1 MNDLQIRKLIGN
13 EKRRQAETLDLIPS
27 ENIASNEVLNALGSV
42 FTNKYAEGYPGARY
56 YCGNKYVDELENVC
70 RSRALDL
77 FNLSDKKWA
86 VNVQPYS
93 GSPANLAVYFA
104 LATPSKK
111 ENGDIATSKIMG
123 MRLDMGGHLT
133 HGQPVSITGKFWNS
147 VLYGVDE
154 KTEMLDYDA
163 ILSLAKKEKPKII
176 VAGFTAYPRIID
188 FKKFR
193 EIADAVNAYLMVDM
207 SHFAGLVAGKVYPSP
222 FLYADVVTTTTH
234 KSLRGPRGAMI
245 FTNKESK
252 IAEFYKVDISKA
264 IDKAI
269 MPGTQGGP
277 HMNQIAATAV
287 ALKEDK
293 SPAFKKYASQIV
305 KNAKALSA
313 ELKKRGWRIV
323 SGGTDTHLILIDVAD
338 RGIGGKEAS
347 ERLESQGIILNKNT
361 IPYDHRTPGDPSGIR
376 LGTPALTTRGMKEPE
391 MKKIAELIDEV
402 LTKNKNVKKEVLK
415 LCKKYKNEN

>member
-1 MNDLQIRKLIGN
+1 MNDFQIRKLISD
-13 EKRRQAETLDLIPS
+13 EKKRQAETLDLIPS
-27 ENIASNEVLNALGSV
+27 ENITSKEVLNALGSV

-56 YCGNKYVDELENVC
+56 YCGNKYVDELENLC
-70 RSRALDL
+70 RKRALDL
-77 FNLSDKKWA
+77 FNLSSEKWA

-93 GSPANLAVYFA
+93 GSPANLAVYLA
-104 LATPSKK
+104 LAAPSKK

-133 HGQPVSITGKFWNS
+133 HGQSVSITGKFWNS

-176 VAGFTAYPRIID
+176 VAGFTAYPRTID

-252 IAEFYKVDISKA
+252 IAEFYKVDITKA
-264 IDKAI
+264 VDKAI

-293 SPAFKKYASQIV
+293 LPVFKKYASQIV
-305 KNAKALSA
+305 KNAKVLSA

-323 SGGTDTHLILIDVAD
+323 SGGTDTHLILIDVAN

-347 ERLESQGIILNKNT
+347 ERLELQGIILNKNT
-361 IPYDHRTPGDPSGIR
+361 IPYDRRTPGDPSGIR
-376 LGTPALTTRGMKEPE
+376 LGTPALTTRGMKESE
-391 MKKIAELIDEV
+391 MKKIAEFIDEV
-402 LTKNKNVKKEVLK
+402 LIKNKNVKKEVLK